1 MSDKDLKSIK
11 SRMGWQVGLQAAT
24 LASVG
29 ALNSSVKE
37 QTNILGQKLEAL
49 QKETINGFES
59 VAQAINSLEGTLLNG
74 IEEIK
79 WYLGSIDDKLGKII
93 GLIQYSKATESS
105 EQFVIGMQLYKQDF
119 FKEALKCFESSIEKN
134 PLNLNAKTGLYLAKK
149 QLKRKKEAPMLSEIV
164 KLTGSDY
171 LFHMEATNEIRE
183 NTTNF
188 FINFSFAELL
198 EIGAYKD
205 IKKLYEEEIESFSK
219 EELPIKLKYINALVL
234 SGADYSQYLDDI
246 LTEGHLEKLML
257 FFKYEKNNK
266 HVIKFIKEVTS
277 MIKRRLPDEEAYCI
291 REKPTTQIEIK
302 ARYFKKML
310 YGDTKTLLEI
320 GFYETSLSAKIKG
333 IKTFFEA
340 AVSAPLKMQNLKE
353 LSETNKKN
361 LNIIEEIKTPSF
373 FSTTDLFAKDAL
385 TEIIEETKKQIKN
398 YKAATEKK
406 LKRELSFLNN
416 NFASFSSEYPKLEQD
431 SQDKYDIISVFLN
444 NIDERKK
451 SINLEKIFMNKLLN
465 KKEDE

>member
-29 ALNSSVKE
+29 ALNSSIKE
-37 QTNILGQKLEAL
+37 QTNILGQKLEIL
-49 QKETINGFES
+49 QNETINGFES

-79 WYLGSIDDKLGKII
+79 WFLGSIDDKLGKII

-149 QLKRKKEAPMLSEIV
+149 QLKRKKEASSLSEIV

-266 HVIKFIKEVTS
+266 HVIKFIKEATS

-291 REKPTTQIEIK
+291 REKPATQIEIK

-353 LSETNKKN
+353 LSDTNKKN
-361 LNIIEEIKTPSF
+361 LNIIEEIKTPNF
-373 FSTTDLFAKDAL
+373 FNTTDLFAKDAL
-385 TEIIEETKKQIKN
+385 AEIIEETKKQIKK

-416 NFASFSSEYPKLEQD
+416 NFASFSSKYPKLEQD
-431 SQDKYDIISVFLN
+431 SQDKYDIIIVFLN
-444 NIDERKK
+444 NIDESKK